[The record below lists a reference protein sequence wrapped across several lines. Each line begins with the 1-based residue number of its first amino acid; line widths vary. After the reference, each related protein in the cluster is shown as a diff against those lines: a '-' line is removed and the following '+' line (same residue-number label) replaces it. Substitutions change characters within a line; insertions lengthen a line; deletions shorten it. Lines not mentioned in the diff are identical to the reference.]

1 MEVGQEGE
9 GGAKG
14 MSGPFQTRGRVE
26 IRVS

>member
-14 MSGPFQTRGRVE
+14 MSGPIQMRGRVE